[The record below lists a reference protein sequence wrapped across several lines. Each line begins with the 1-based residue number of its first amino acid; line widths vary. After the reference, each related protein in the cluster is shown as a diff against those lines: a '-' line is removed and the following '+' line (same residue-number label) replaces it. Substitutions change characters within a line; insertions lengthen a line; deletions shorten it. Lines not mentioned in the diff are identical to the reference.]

1 MTSEELQSLLHAVPF
16 VPFVFCRDE
25 GDVDV
30 PDRDWVAHRPGARRA
45 VVWTPDDTLMMIDLD
60 HAYAETLAEIERQ
73 DADDVAAAR
82 DGRAQF
88 RRGECVPWEQVKAE
102 LG

>member
-30 PDRDWVAHRPGARRA
+30 PDRDWVAHHPGTAGGGLDAVSTASSLPPRHESSSPRCRA
-45 VVWTPDDTLMMIDLD
+45 TSRSGSDRTG
-60 HAYAETLAEIERQ
+60 TCQ
-73 DADDVAAAR
+73 
-82 DGRAQF
+82 
-88 RRGECVPWEQVKAE
+88 
-102 LG
+102 